1 MSDPKIQNTSLRC
14 TGNRMAEPPLDTVRV
29 LYVGCEQEP
38 ADRLATELE
47 DEEPSLDS
55 VVVLSTAGAIE
66 YIESHHVDCVVSRYD
81 LPGSDDGIALLEQL
95 RNRDIWLPFVLVPD
109 ASVDVASRAVEAGVD
124 RYQKRTTV
132 EETAESLATEI
143 TAAVEEQR
151 PQTDL
156 LDRMTDALLALDDQ
170 WRFTYLNEQAR
181 DLLGEALEEEQTLS
195 DLRARS
201 IWETAPGVADTQF
214 EQHCREAMATQ
225 ESRSFESYYETLDCW
240 FDVRLFPSP
249 SGLSVY
255 FYEITDRR
263 RYERTLEHRE
273 QVLRDIY
280 SIISDK
286 ELPFAEKVEQLLEIG
301 REELGMAYGSL
312 SQIEGREYT
321 LSVVAG
327 PDHEMIA
334 EGTTVDLDETNCQRV
349 VETRDHLALRD
360 TSEEMPELT
369 DRLVYELGVDSY
381 LGAPIFV
388 DDDVDGTFCFY
399 DFEPRS
405 VPFSRWELTL
415 VDLMGSWVSYE
426 RERERRRADLER
438 ERNRLDSV
446 AGTLSHDIRNPLTTA
461 NLRLELAAEDCE
473 SEHLGAIESALER
486 IDELIENTLSM
497 ARLGPDAL
505 DPTPI
510 HLEVLANRAWETAA
524 ASDATLRIDEDLGTV
539 IADEATLKQLL
550 ENLFANAVEH
560 GSTSPDSQAQEDTG
574 SEASEPS
581 VADAPEDAVEHD
593 TTDTSELVVRVG
605 RLSDDDGFY
614 LADNGPGIPPNKQT
628 EVFER
633 GYSTRS
639 NGTGFGLS
647 IVDQIVDA
655 HDATITVTDSA
666 DGGARFEIRG
676 LPIQ

>member
-1 MSDPKIQNTSLRC
+1 MSDPKIQNLSLHC
-14 TGNRMAEPPLDTVRV
+14 TDNRMSEPPLDTVRV
-29 LYVGCEQEP
+29 LYVGCDQAP
-38 ADRLATELE
+38 ADRLTTELE
-47 DEEPSLDS
+47 AVEPSFDS
-55 VVVLSTAGAIE
+55 VVVLSTAKAIE
-66 YIESHHVDCVVSRYD
+66 YIGSHHVDCVVSRYD
-81 LPGSDDGIALLEQL
+81 LRGSDDGIALLETF
-95 RNRDIWLPFVLVPD
+95 RDRDIWSPFVLVPD
-109 ASVDVASRAVEAGVD
+109 ESVDVASRAVEAGVD

-151 PQTDL
+151 PKTDL

-181 DLLGEALEEEQTLS
+181 ELLVEALDEDRTLS
-195 DLRARS
+195 ELRGRS
-201 IWETAPGVADTQF
+201 IWETAPGVAGTQF

-225 ESRSFESYYETLDCW
+225 ESRSFESYYEPLDRW

-263 RYERTLEHRE
+263 GYERTLEHRE

-280 SIISDK
+280 SVISDK
-286 ELPFAEKVEQLLEIG
+286 ELPFAQKVEQLLEIG

-312 SQIEGREYT
+312 SQIEGQEYT

-349 VETRDHLALRD
+349 VETREHLALTD
-360 TSEEMPELT
+360 TAEEMPELA
-369 DRLVYELGVDSY
+369 DRLVYALGVDSY

-405 VPFSRWELTL
+405 EPFSRWELTL

-426 RERERRRADLER
+426 RERERRQADLER

-473 SEHLGAIESALER
+473 SDHLEAIESALER

-497 ARLGPDAL
+497 ARLGPEAL

-510 HLEVLANRAWETAA
+510 QLDVLADRVWETTAV
-524 ASDATLRIDEDLGTV
+524 SDATVNIDEDLGTV

-550 ENLFANAVEH
+550 ENLFRNAVEH
-560 GSTSPDSQAQEDTG
+560 GSTDDG
-574 SEASEPS
+574 
-581 VADAPEDAVEHD
+581 
-593 TTDTSELVVRVG
+593 ELVVWIG
-605 RLSDDDGFY
+605 GLPDDNGFY
-614 LADNGPGIPPNKQT
+614 VADNGPGIPPDKQT
-628 EVFER
+628 EIFER
-633 GYSTRS
+633 GYSTQS
-639 NGTGFGLS
+639 DGTGFGLS
-647 IVDQIVDA
+647 IVKQIVDA
-655 HDATITVTDSA
+655 HDATITATDSA

-676 LPIQ
+676 LSIQ